1 MAANAS
7 RRSSTPQEKAA
18 QTPAKLQLPGQV
30 VLVLQG
36 GGALGAYQIG
46 VYQAMHEA
54 GIEPDWVIGTS
65 IGAINAALICGN
77 RPGDRLDRLHAFW
90 NTVEVGGQG
99 AFPLW
104 PKMDSGTVN
113 LTTMLQGVPGFFK
126 PNPASFGNAR
136 QAVGVDA
143 AGYYTTAPL
152 RETLSRLVDFEYLA
166 TLPTRLTVGA
176 VNVRTGKMRY
186 FDSKKDKVGLDE
198 IMASGAI
205 PPAFPA
211 VRIDGEAYWDGGI
224 YSNTP
229 IEAVLDDNPRRD
241 SVIFAVNVW
250 QQQGGEPASIWEVM
264 GRQKDIQFGSRD
276 ESHIERQRQTH
287 RLRHIIRELAKHL
300 PVDKCAE
307 QAVKELTAW
316 GCGTTMH
323 IAMLDAPQI
332 PGEDHMKDI
341 DFTAAGVLA
350 RRNAGYEDA
359 LQMLKRAPWQ
369 EPVDPIEGMIVH
381 HLPSRR

>member
-1 MAANAS
+1 M
-7 RRSSTPQEKAA
+7 
-18 QTPAKLQLPGQV
+18 PAKVSIPGQI
-30 VLVLQG
+30 VLVSQG
-36 GGALGAYQIG
+36 GGALGSYQIG
-46 VYQAMHEA
+46 VYEAMHEA

-77 RPGDRLDRLHAFW
+77 RPADRLARLRAFW
-90 NTVEVGGQG
+90 KTVEVGGQAG
-99 AFPLW
+99 FPLW
-104 PKMDSGTVN
+104 PAMDASTIN
-113 LTTMLQGVPGFFK
+113 MNTMLQGVPGFFK
-126 PNPASFGNAR
+126 PRLASFANAR
-136 QAVGVDA
+136 QAVGVEE

-152 RETLSRLVDFEYLA
+152 RETLSALVDFDYLA
-166 TLPTRLTVGA
+166 TRPTRLTVGA

-276 ESHIERQRQTH
+276 ESHIERQRQSH

-332 PGEDHMKDI
+332 AGEDHMKDI
-341 DFTAAGVLA
+341 DFTAAGVEA
-350 RRNAGYEDA
+350 RRSAGYADGVE
-359 LQMLKRAPWQ
+359 MLKRAPWEQ
-369 EPVDPIEGMIVH
+369 AADPIEGVIVH

>member
-1 MAANAS
+1 MAID
-7 RRSSTPQEKAA
+7 RSKRNDGATA
-18 QTPAKLQLPGQV
+18 TNVNLPGQI

-36 GGALGAYQIG
+36 GGALGAYQVG
-46 VYQAMHEA
+46 VYKALHEA

-77 RPGDRLDRLHAFW
+77 RPENRMERLHAFW
-90 NTVEVGGQG
+90 DAVEVGGG
-99 AFPLW
+99 NSAFPLW
-104 PKMDSGTVN
+104 PKPDSSAVN
-113 LTTMLQGVPGFFK
+113 LSTMMQGVPGFFK
-126 PNPASFGNAR
+126 PKLASFANAK
-136 QAVGVDA
+136 QAVGVDE

-152 RETLSRLVDFEYLA
+152 RDTLGRLVDFDYLA
-166 TLPTRLTVGA
+166 SRPTRLTVGA

-186 FDSKKDKVGLDE
+186 FDSKKDRVGLDE

-276 ESHIERQRQTH
+276 ESHIERQRQAH

-300 PVDKCAE
+300 PADKCAE

-341 DFTAAGVLA
+341 DFTGAGVQARQAAGYA
-350 RRNAGYEDA
+350 DGQ
-359 LQMLKRAPWQ
+359 QMIKRAPWQ
-369 EPVDPIEGMIVH
+369 QPVDPIEGVIVH
-381 HLPSRR
+381 HLPARR